1 MNASYDVL
9 IVGAGHAGANAAV
22 SLRQLGFTGSIAVVG
37 EEHDW
42 PYERPP
48 LSKGYL
54 ADDKPFESIL
64 LRQPGYWLEK
74 NVELLRG
81 SRVVRVDPDH
91 RTVLTD
97 RDVTIGYG
105 AMIWCA
111 GGSARR
117 LSCEGCDLK
126 GIHTVRTRADV
137 DLMKEELRTVDDV
150 AVIGG
155 GYIGLEAAAALKS
168 LGKTVTIVE
177 LQDRVLA
184 RVAGEPLSRFFEA
197 EHRARGVNIRLG
209 RSVARIEGRDGR
221 VAAVH
226 LDNGAIVPCG
236 MLIVGIG
243 IVPAVEPLRLAGA
256 SGSNGVD
263 VDEACRTNLA
273 NIYAVGDCAAH
284 RNRFAAGRT
293 IRVES
298 VQNANDQALVAAKSI
313 IGQTIA
319 YDAVPWF
326 WSHQY
331 DLKLQTAGLSLE
343 PDEIV
348 IRGDVGRR
356 SFSVIYLRGSRIIA
370 LDCVNAPKDYV
381 QGKGLIAGGPPLAG
395 AVLADTSRSL
405 KEIAISSAA

>member
-1 MNASYDVL
+1 MSASYDIL
-9 IVGAGHAGANAAV
+9 IVGTGHAGANAAV
-22 SLRQLGFTGSIAVVG
+22 SLRQLGFLGSIAVVG
-37 EEHDW
+37 EEKDW

-74 NVELLRG
+74 QVDLLRG
-81 SRVVRVDPDH
+81 SRVVRVDPDDH
-91 RTVLTD
+91 TVTTD
-97 RDVTIGYG
+97 RGVTIGYG
-105 AMIWCA
+105 TMVWCT

-117 LSCEGCDLK
+117 LTCDGSALG

-137 DLMKEELRTVDDV
+137 DLMKDELKAVDRV
-150 AVIGG
+150 AVVGG
-155 GYIGLEAAAALKS
+155 GYIGLEAAAALTS
-168 LGKTVTIVE
+168 LGKAVTIVE

-197 EHRARGVNIRLG
+197 EHRARGVDIRLG
-209 RSVARIEGRDGR
+209 RSVVRVEGLNGR

-226 LDNGAIVPCG
+226 LDDGAVVPCG

-243 IVPAVEPLRLAGA
+243 IVPEVQPLLLAGA

-263 VDEACRTNLA
+263 VDEACRTSLA

-284 RNRFAAGRT
+284 RNRYAAGKT
-293 IRVES
+293 VRVES
-298 VQNANDQALVAAKSI
+298 VQNAVDQALVAAKSI
-313 IGQTIA
+313 MGQHVV

-331 DLKLQTAGLSLE
+331 DLKLQTAGLSMG

-348 IRGDVGRR
+348 VRGDIGRR
-356 SFSVIYLRGSRIIA
+356 SFSVIYLKGSRLIA
-370 LDCVNAPKDYV
+370 LDCVNATKDYV
-381 QGKGLIAGGPPLAG
+381 QGKALIAAGPRLRS
-395 AVLADTSRSL
+395 VMLADTSRSL
-405 KEIAISSAA
+405 KDIAVSAA